1 MMAMEVPTAMAWFE
15 ILRHAPALLSAAE
28 TLIRRSKSGRASD
41 QTRSIELRI
50 DELAESSR
58 ASAELMQDIAKQLAA
73 LASAHDDMVR
83 KVRTATGISVAAA
96 VIAVAAIVIAF
107 VR

>member
-1 MMAMEVPTAMAWFE
+1 MVWFA

-28 TLIRRSKSGRASD
+28 ALFNRANTSRAD
-41 QTRSIELRI
+41 DHSRSIEMRI

-58 ASAELMQDIAKQLAA
+58 ASADLIQDMARQLQA
-73 LASAHDDMVR
+73 LAMVHHAT
-83 KVRTATGISVAAA
+83 VRQVRAAIGISVAAS
-96 VIAVAAIVIAF
+96 VVAAAAVVIAF